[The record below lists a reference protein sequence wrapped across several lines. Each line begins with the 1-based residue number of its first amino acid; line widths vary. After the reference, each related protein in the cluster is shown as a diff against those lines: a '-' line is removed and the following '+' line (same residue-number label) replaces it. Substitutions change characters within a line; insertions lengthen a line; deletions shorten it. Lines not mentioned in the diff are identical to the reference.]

1 MSCSAP
7 LKGFKFGKTAKGKDN
22 YIITPYECNH
32 IEIRNGKP
40 IKCFDRGISANA
52 DYVISEFIEIPC
64 GHCIGCRLE
73 YSRQWAN
80 RCLLEM
86 KEHENNCFITLTYD
100 DDHLPMKWFSKLK
113 DKKEYLIPTLV
124 KRDLQLFIK
133 RLRKELDKENIKIRF
148 FACGEYGDNTF
159 RPHYHCIIFGWKPD
173 NSDLSLVTRTN
184 LGYNLY
190 SSTLLSKLWPYGFN
204 TVADAT
210 WETCAYVARYVT
222 KKVNG
227 KLSDNFYFQNAL
239 EKEFVTMSNRP
250 GIGFD
255 YYFGNSS
262 DKNSYAIFLEDYI
275 KTDFGSRKISNVR
288 YFDKKLE
295 ELDPVLMKSLKETR
309 KEFNKSKQKLKQKNT
324 SLPYL
329 KQLKVEENALKDKT
343 KVFKRG
349 EI

>member
-7 LKGFKFGKTAKGKDN
+7 LKGFKLGKTNKGKDN

-32 IEIRNGKP
+32 IEVRNGS
-40 IKCFDRGISANA
+40 IVKCYDRGISASA
-52 DYVISEFIEIPC
+52 DKVVSDFIEIPC

-86 KEHENNCFITLTYD
+86 QQHDKNCFITLTYD
-100 DDHLPMKWFSKLK
+100 DDHIKNKWFSKLK
-113 DKKEYLIPTLV
+113 DKQEYIVPTLV
-124 KRDLQLFIK
+124 KKDLQLFFK
-133 RLRKELDKENIKIRF
+133 RLRKELDKQDIKIRF

-159 RPHYHCIIFGWKPD
+159 RPHYHAIIFGWMP
-173 NSDLSLVTRTN
+173 SDLSLVSKSD
-184 LGYNLY
+184 LGYNYY
-190 SSTLLSKLWPYGFN
+190 SSDILTKIWPNGFN
-204 TVADAT
+204 LVTDAT

-227 KLSDNFYFQNAL
+227 RLESVYSDNNI
-239 EKEFVTMSNRP
+239 EKEFITMSNRP
-250 GIGFD
+250 GIGYD
-255 YYFGNSS
+255 YYFGSEG
-262 DKNSYAIFLEDYI
+262 KKCYATFLSDYI
-275 KTDFGSRKISNVR
+275 KTDFGSRKISRVR

-295 ELDPVLMKSLKETR
+295 EQDPDLMQKLKKTR
-309 KEFNKSKQKLKQKNT
+309 KEFEKDRKKLLRKTT

-329 KQLKVEENALKDKT
+329 DQLKVEEKVLKNKT

-349 EI
+349 VI